1 MLGAAAATGFTP
13 YWLVAV
19 AALAAA
25 LGVKRFSAGILIAV
39 AAAVVLSAWLP
50 FRGNEYR
57 RLLPGRDVGGEFR
70 FRLDDP
76 ALTRTPGISPPRLV
90 RAELLGFRL
99 RGERDFRECG
109 GRFFAIFPTGVRTPD
124 FGALVTAEGVFA
136 LPDSGN
142 EEFRNFNFRTYL
154 EARGADR
161 LLRIDDFQ
169 VAGRAPGWYGKLLDF
184 RDLLLTRLLSG
195 VDSDTVR
202 NLAAALYFG
211 VDGGVSGSGRELF
224 VASGTIH
231 LFSVSGMHVGVLALL
246 FWLVSSPLRFE
257 WRWPLV
263 VAALAAY
270 VLGTGANPPA
280 LRAFLMIAAWA
291 LLRSRLFYSP
301 PLNVMS
307 AVAAILLIWNPWLIA
322 DLGAW
327 YSFLVTGALLLAAER
342 LTELRQLMLEPL
354 RLMPRGGKS
363 WSRAGELRRESA
375 LLLAPGGCLAAFAGG
390 AGLSL
395 FSRGTLPAG
404 TIPAN
409 LLLLPLVPI
418 LFLLVPVKLLLP
430 VGSGG
435 WLLEYAFG
443 VLTAIAGWSGEIFGS
458 LSPGRP
464 GVPELVIYYLLLFGA
479 LGGVAARFR
488 PVLWLLLGVSVACW
502 IGFGEWRRPAL
513 LVVSGGSGTPPTV
526 AWTDP
531 ASGYSALVNL
541 PDAAAA
547 DAVEWFFSSRGT
559 AVPEAFI
566 STCPRRGM
574 ASGLASLQRRMA
586 PIRIVLPEI
595 DRYSGSF
602 LSLFEVDCGRF
613 DAVPAK
619 LGRESLIGSGDGSS
633 KEFPL
638 HIRERDGRF
647 ELFIEAAESGR
658 RVRLLRPG
666 HPEHR
671 LLLPWRE
678 PAGVRVVEF

>member
-280 LRAFLMIAAWA
+280 LRAFLPALKRLLRENRRKEIAALVRYPLILEENT
-291 LLRSRLFYSP
+291 LLEETIRNPEEFLRNFDRIFTGEWIRKILATPEDELFPGWEGAGVGTGLLWIVPGGDRAGKTVRIGRFGSRLF
-301 PLNVMS
+301 
-307 AVAAILLIWNPWLIA
+307 
-322 DLGAW
+322 
-327 YSFLVTGALLLAAER
+327 
-342 LTELRQLMLEPL
+342 
-354 RLMPRGGKS
+354 
-363 WSRAGELRRESA
+363 
-375 LLLAPGGCLAAFAGG
+375 
-390 AGLSL
+390 
-395 FSRGTLPAG
+395 
-404 TIPAN
+404 
-409 LLLLPLVPI
+409 
-418 LFLLVPVKLLLP
+418 
-430 VGSGG
+430 
-435 WLLEYAFG
+435 
-443 VLTAIAGWSGEIFGS
+443 
-458 LSPGRP
+458 
-464 GVPELVIYYLLLFGA
+464 
-479 LGGVAARFR
+479 
-488 PVLWLLLGVSVACW
+488 
-502 IGFGEWRRPAL
+502 
-513 LVVSGGSGTPPTV
+513 
-526 AWTDP
+526 
-531 ASGYSALVNL
+531 
-541 PDAAAA
+541 
-547 DAVEWFFSSRGT
+547 
-559 AVPEAFI
+559 
-566 STCPRRGM
+566 
-574 ASGLASLQRRMA
+574 
-586 PIRIVLPEI
+586 
-595 DRYSGSF
+595 
-602 LSLFEVDCGRF
+602 
-613 DAVPAK
+613 
-619 LGRESLIGSGDGSS
+619 
-633 KEFPL
+633 
-638 HIRERDGRF
+638 
-647 ELFIEAAESGR
+647 
-658 RVRLLRPG
+658 
-666 HPEHR
+666 
-671 LLLPWRE
+671 
-678 PAGVRVVEF
+678 